1 MEQNK
6 TTGKKAYAPP
16 RIIVLGD
23 IEAITLGSSDG
34 ELTDAAFPAQTPR
47 KLLTFGS

>member
-6 TTGKKAYAPP
+6 TTEKKAYTPP
-16 RIIVLGD
+16 RILVLGD

-34 ELTDAAFPAQTPR
+34 DLTDAAFPVNTPR
-47 KLLTFGS
+47 RQLTFS